1 MSDPSAVPASET
13 ISSPTALDTTADEL
27 PQEEPI
33 VDKKDSGSQ
42 DDEGLADDLEKMLE
56 ELKGS
61 GAEAEKAGEEE
72 VKGQEKAFETPETAE
87 SIELSDEAAETKMEE
102 DTAESADL
110 AAQEAV
116 EEPTAEAQETPVPEP
131 DIEPVVQS
139 PIQTKQEPPQ
149 GKEGAGELDEAL
161 TEAAP
166 SSHVVEPVKD
176 VIPSELVPKD
186 LDLKEKETAE
196 VPVVPAP
203 VVPQSETV
211 EIVDRKQGAEAALEE
226 TAAKRVSASLA
237 PAAHIAE
244 VVPEPTKRALAPS
257 PIEIPSKESLTARH
271 AADDLHAPDSPT
283 TFLISSLRSQLLSL
297 SDQTHA
303 LNAKLISSIS
313 RSADLEDELHNVQNQ
328 HVALREKAKSLEEQ
342 RDRWE
347 DSMKTG
353 LLVERDQIRDEMQRL
368 AAGLVEEERRR
379 GSAEERRE
387 QVENEVD
394 DLTAKLFDQA
404 NTMVATERMS
414 RAQAEARLKSTE
426 ENLANAEAVVQ
437 AMQLQLQNM
446 STSALSGPSDESIN
460 SKVTRRYLSSH
471 IPYSEFLTFLQYLR
485 AARPLPDHL
494 RVATAAPLVANLL
507 THAFLA
513 RILTEDHEPTLRLE
527 AAPALSIFS
536 RRTVGSAIISGD
548 LVIEPVSLHQVLTS
562 TGAKWDDLSCSM
574 CGKKVFGYIPPSPA
588 PGGHFGTPVPHPHR
602 GSGSGA
608 SRFSLKPFF
617 NSSSTSPGPSPA
629 ASPITSPAP
638 GSTVHHST
646 SVFIFRITRSQG
658 SATTPSGEKENS
670 KLYPLCKSGWCLE
683 RLRATCELWHF
694 VKNGIVHQVWS
705 SEDRTLTEVA
715 ASVGPTAPAGEAPPS
730 SVSAPSEASS
740 TAPTASG
747 HIEPPPLP
755 ARKKSWG
762 LGLWRSSDS
771 TSGAQSPKDEDG
783 SGKKDDDDSEVGSI
797 GAEKDD
803 VYGPHIVE
811 EATRKAE
818 EKERAEKAEKAL
830 AEGEA
835 EGKGK
840 EKEVTLDE
848 STVAE
853 EEGEPKAVDMSRVN
867 SGSDASFATPKSETA
882 DLPPV
887 DEAAEEKKKEE
898 EAELDAKRAKAE
910 EDEESK
916 KEEVIDISTPTISST
931 SQLGGSPITPIGST
945 PPPVPKRAAAR
956 NRLSQLG
963 SSSNGGS
970 TSSLG
975 FLEDIKKEDG
985 EQVEE
990 AESKEGGALENKS
1003 PLPPPPHHPT
1013 TFTNYPPLPPRRGI
1027 SDAPLAPPPRRR
1039 VHSQQAAAEA
1049 EDKKDKTFCVD
1060 GSEEGQKESWEEKTW
1075 KGVVRLKENM
1085 WKARVG
1091 VVDEK

>member
-1 MSDPSAVPASET
+1 MSDLSPVATSEAV
-13 ISSPTALDTTADEL
+13 SSPTPLDTTDKLA
-27 PQEEPI
+27 EEPI
-33 VDKKDSGSQ
+33 LNKKQSGSQ

-61 GAEAEKAGEEE
+61 GAEAERAGEEE
-72 VKGQEKAFETPETAE
+72 ANKQEEAIEAPESTDLVEATEKAPGTKTEEGSAGQAELATQEEVVGEPQAEAAVASVPEPETKLEVE
-87 SIELSDEAAETKMEE
+87 SPAETKKEVDQEE
-102 DTAESADL
+102 ESMAEPSAALADAVPVHEAEPATSIEPAELVVRDL
-110 AAQEAV
+110 DLVEKEAV
-116 EEPTAEAQETPVPEP
+116 EVP
-131 DIEPVVQS
+131 I
-139 PIQTKQEPPQ
+139 
-149 GKEGAGELDEAL
+149 
-161 TEAAP
+161 
-166 SSHVVEPVKD
+166 
-176 VIPSELVPKD
+176 
-186 LDLKEKETAE
+186 
-196 VPVVPAP
+196 VPAP
-203 VVPQSETV
+203 VALNTEAV
-211 EIVDRKQGAEAALEE
+211 EAFDLKEAEAEKE
-226 TAAKRVSASLA
+226 VEAKRSSVG
-237 PAAHIAE
+237 PVYVAE
-244 VVPEPTKRALAPS
+244 DVPEPSKRALAPS
-257 PIEIPSKESLTARH
+257 PIEIPSKESLNARH

-303 LNAKLISSIS
+303 LNAKLIASIS
-313 RSADLEDELHNVQNQ
+313 RSADLEDELHNVQDQ
-328 HVALREKAKSLEEQ
+328 HVALGEKAKSLEEQ

-446 STSALSGPSDESIN
+446 SSSALSGPSEDSTK
-460 SKVTRRYLSSH
+460 SKNTRKFISSH

-494 RVATAAPLVANLL
+494 RLAAGPPLITSLL
-507 THAFLA
+507 THHFVA
-513 RILTEDHEPTLRLE
+513 RILSEDQEPTLRLE

-536 RRTVGSAIISGD
+536 RRSVGAAIISGD
-548 LVIEPVSLHQVLTS
+548 LVIEPVSLYHVLTS

-574 CGKKVFGYIPPSPA
+574 CGKKVFGFIPPSPA
-588 PGGHFGTPVPHPHR
+588 PGGHFGTPVPHPQR
-602 GSGSGA
+602 SSGSGA

-617 NSSSTSPGPSPA
+617 NSSATPPPPGPSPT
-629 ASPITSPAP
+629 ASPLTSPAP

-646 SVFIFRITRSQG
+646 SVFIFRIARSQG
-658 SATTPSGEKENS
+658 GATTPSGEKENS

-694 VKNGIVHQVWS
+694 VKNGIVHQVWA
-705 SEDRTLTEVA
+705 SEDGTLTEATTAVETVA
-715 ASVGPTAPAGEAPPS
+715 PVEVPPS
-730 SVSAPSEASS
+730 SVAAPSEA
-740 TAPTASG
+740 AAE
-747 HIEPPPLP
+747 HIQPPPLP

-762 LGLWRSSDS
+762 LGLWRTSDS
-771 TSGAQSPKDEDG
+771 ASDAQSSKDEDG
-783 SGKKDDDDSEVGSI
+783 SDKKDDADSEVGSV

-818 EKERAEKAEKAL
+818 EKERKEKEEKELAESAVQGKAKVEEAVL
-830 AEGEA
+830 DESAVAEGE
-835 EGKGK
+835 
-840 EKEVTLDE
+840 
-848 STVAE
+848 
-853 EEGEPKAVDMSRVN
+853 EPKSVEMSRNN
-867 SGSDASFATPKSETA
+867 SGSDASFATPKSEA
-882 DLPPV
+882 AELPPV
-887 DEAAEEKKKEE
+887 DEASVEEVKEETGPDAEVEKKEE
-898 EAELDAKRAKAE
+898 EAE
-910 EDEESK
+910 SK
-916 KEEVIDISTPTISST
+916 KEQVIDITTPTISST
-931 SQLGGSPITPIGST
+931 PQLGGSPVTPIGST
-945 PPPVPKRAAAR
+945 PPPIPKRAAAR

-963 SSSNGGS
+963 ASSNGGS
-970 TSSLG
+970 TSSL
-975 FLEDIKKEDG
+975 
-985 EQVEE
+985 VEE
-990 AESKEGGALENKS
+990 TKESEKVEETESKVDGSSEDKKS
-1003 PLPPPPHHPT
+1003 ILPPPPHHPK
-1013 TFTNYPPLPPRRGI
+1013 TFANYPPPPPPHGL

-1039 VHSQQAAAEA
+1039 VHSQQAVAEA
-1049 EDKKDKTFCVD
+1049 EEKKDKTFCAD

-1091 VVDEK
+1091 VVDEE